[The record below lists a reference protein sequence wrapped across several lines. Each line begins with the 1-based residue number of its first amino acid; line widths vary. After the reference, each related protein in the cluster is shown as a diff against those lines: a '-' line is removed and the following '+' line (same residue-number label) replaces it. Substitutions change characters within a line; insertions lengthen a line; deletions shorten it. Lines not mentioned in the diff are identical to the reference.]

1 MYAVTVARTIV
12 AQHFL
17 TVPDPGP
24 EGEPHSHRYTVEATV
39 RGPELN
45 AFQYLVDIDDLAAAM
60 DACADCYADRTLN
73 DCPGF
78 ADANP
83 SAERFARAFGDRLLE
98 HLATDGLTE
107 LRIEIAEDDVA
118 RVAHERRL

>member
-1 MYAVTVARTIV
+1 MYSVSVSRTIV

-17 TVPDPGP
+17 TVPEPGA
-24 EGEPHSHRYTVEATV
+24 EGDCHSHQYTIDATV

-45 AFQYLVDIDDLAAAM
+45 EYGYLVDIDDLAGAM
-60 DACADCYADRTLN
+60 DILAEYYRDRILN
-73 DCPGF
+73 DLPAFEG
-78 ADANP
+78 ANP

-98 HLATDGLTE
+98 HLETDGLTE

-118 RVAHERRL
+118 RVAHERTL